1 MGVHFVV
8 GKLYANSLLTT
19 LNTRK
24 QIRHISTSRSKRG
37 NAAPGVIHRI
47 FGKRKGVPVFP
58 SFGRSVTEPG
68 VTTGNISAGVLR
80 TMEFKRETF
89 QSPISSTA
97 SPETATTT
105 TETTST
111 STGGLKLNLTGTETG
126 TNFDLEQQ
134 KEEDLI
140 LEVAEP
146 DPEETPKRPTHL
158 TWQKN

>member
-1 MGVHFVV
+1 M
-8 GKLYANSLLTT
+8 LTHCSQRKFLHLKT
-19 LNTRK
+19 RAEFHSPPPFRLNTRK

-37 NAAPGVIHRI
+37 NATPGVIPRM

-80 TMEFKRETF
+80 VSRCICSLLSSMTHCRLGVQTMEFKRETF

-97 SPETATTT
+97 SPETVTTT

-111 STGGLKLNLTGTETG
+111 STGGLKVC
-126 TNFDLEQQ
+126 FA
-134 KEEDLI
+134 I
-140 LEVAEP
+140 
-146 DPEETPKRPTHL
+146 R
-158 TWQKN
+158 